1 MNVGGPAFLIR
12 GLMKRLNKSNFE
24 QILVTGH
31 CNSNE
36 SEMPGVDDF
45 GQISRIDNLQRE
57 IDLRSDF
64 ISMLEIKKRIS
75 SFNPQIVH
83 THTFK
88 AGFLVRIPFLILPKG
103 DLILIHHYHGHL
115 IEGYF
120 GRIKK
125 FVYLG
130 IERALAYRTN
140 LILTD
145 GNKVSAD
152 LVASRVGK
160 LSKFRTVTPG
170 VEEPNPSEFSPK
182 RERKNLVIGFVGR
195 FAQIKRPDKFVTLVE
210 LLYKKSPNLEFR
222 MYGDGE
228 LRNVIQNEVKQRKIP
243 IQFFDFAAS
252 AYEVLSE
259 IDILVIT
266 SDNEGTPLTVME
278 ASFAGVPCIST
289 NVGAISEIIKNNVNG
304 MVVENSVKALVESTL
319 TLINDP
325 NLLTSLRNTSK
336 DYALENFSMKR
347 YVEQI
352 KVIYEELARSGFS
365 EK

>member
-1 MNVGGPAFLIR
+1 
-12 GLMKRLNKSNFE
+12 
-24 QILVTGH
+24 
-31 CNSNE
+31 
-36 SEMPGVDDF
+36 
-45 GQISRIDNLQRE
+45 
-57 IDLRSDF
+57 
-64 ISMLEIKKRIS
+64 
-75 SFNPQIVH
+75 
-83 THTFK
+83 
-88 AGFLVRIPFLILPKG
+88 
-103 DLILIHHYHGHL
+103 
-115 IEGYF
+115 
-120 GRIKK
+120 
-125 FVYLG
+125 
-130 IERALAYRTN
+130 
-140 LILTD
+140 
-145 GNKVSAD
+145 
-152 LVASRVGK
+152 
-160 LSKFRTVTPG
+160 
-170 VEEPNPSEFSPK
+170 
-182 RERKNLVIGFVGR
+182 
-195 FAQIKRPDKFVTLVE
+195 VTLVE

>member
-1 MNVGGPAFLIR
+1 
-12 GLMKRLNKSNFE
+12 MKRLNKSSFE

-45 GQISRIDNLQRE
+45 GHIYRIDNLQRE
-57 IDLRSDF
+57 ISVRSDF
-64 ISMLEIKKRIS
+64 TSMIEIKKRIS
-75 SFNPQIVH
+75 SFKPQIVH

-88 AGFLVRIPFLILPKG
+88 AGFLVRIPFLILPKRN
-103 DLILIHHYHGHL
+103 LILIHHYHGHL

-125 FVYLG
+125 FIYLG

-145 GNKVSAD
+145 GNKVSTD

-160 LSKFRTVTPG
+160 LSKFREVTPG
-170 VEEPNPSEFSPK
+170 VEEPNPSGYSLKAK
-182 RERKNLVIGFVGR
+182 RKILVIGFVGR
-195 FAQIKRPDKFVTLVE
+195 FAQIKRPDKFVILVE
-210 LLYKKSPNLEFR
+210 LLYKKNPNLEFR

-228 LRNVIQNEVKQRKIP
+228 LRNLIQIDVNQREIP
-243 IQFFDFAAS
+243 IQFFDFAPS
-252 AYEVLSE
+252 AYDVLSE

-304 MVVENSVKALVESTL
+304 MIVENSVEALAASTL
-319 TLINDP
+319 DLINNP
-325 NLLTSLRNTSK
+325 NLLDSLRITSK

-352 KVIYEELARSGFS
+352 EIIYEELARSEFS
-365 EK
+365 RK